1 MPCPTG
7 VEIPRIF
14 QMYNEAMIY
23 DDPRTARF
31 RYRGPGG
38 LSEEQ
43 RADQCTECK
52 ECMDACPQEID
63 IPEWLEKAHMLLAPK
78 EKSGS

>member
-1 MPCPTG
+1 MPCSSG
-7 VEIPRIF
+7 VEISSIF
-14 QMYNEAMIY
+14 QMYNEAMMY
-23 DDPRTARF
+23 ENPRAARWA
-31 RYRGPGG
+31 YGG
-38 LSEEQ
+38 LKEEQ
-43 RADQCTECK
+43 RADQCTECR